1 MSRQGSGVFKRCG
14 KCSRD
19 LAGKN
24 HAERC
29 DYKNGAWAW
38 IADIQAKGQPRKT
51 KMKGGYASRRE
62 AIEARNAELAGR
74 RAGTFIEPAKVTLGA
89 YLAGWLPAIRREVRS
104 GTVVNYEHT
113 VRVVTERLGDVA
125 LQALTRQ
132 QIKTM
137 YAELAETLAPKTVHN
152 HHLILH
158 RALRDAVE
166 DRLLTVNPADRAH
179 RLAKRR
185 TEMKTWSAGELAL
198 FLSAASGDR
207 LYGLW
212 RLLATSG
219 VRRGEALALRWADVD
234 LERSTVRIVR
244 AYVRGAGGLHF
255 GEPKTASGR
264 RMIALDPATVAALRA
279 HRAAQNRE
287 RLAWGPAY
295 RDGDLM
301 FSREDGSPLDPDSVS
316 GIFERR
322 VRELGLPRIRLHDLR
337 HTHATLALAA
347 GIHPKV
353 VQERLGHS
361 SITMTLDLYSHAI
374 PAMQADAA
382 DRIAALIEAAI

>member
-1 MSRQGSGVFKRCG
+1 
-14 KCSRD
+14 
-19 LAGKN
+19 
-24 HAERC
+24 
-29 DYKNGAWAW
+29 
-38 IADIQAKGQPRKT
+38 
-51 KMKGGYASRRE
+51 MKGGYATKG
-62 AIEARNAELAGR
+62 AAVAGLQAELAAR
-74 RAGTFIEPAKVTLGA
+74 DAGTFIEPQRVTLGG

-113 VRVVTERLGDVA
+113 VRVLTERLGDVA

-132 QIKTM
+132 QIKTL

-166 DRLLTVNPADRAH
+166 DRLITVNPADRAH

-185 TEMKTWSAGELAL
+185 VEVKTWSAGELAL
-198 FLSAASGDR
+198 FLSAANGNR
-207 LYGLW
+207 LYALW
-212 RLLATSG
+212 RLAATTG
-219 VRRGEALALRWADVD
+219 VRRGELLGLRWADVD
-234 LERSTVRIVR
+234 LERGAMRIVR

-264 RMIALDPATVAALRA
+264 RMIALDPVTVAAIRA

-295 RDGDLM
+295 RDGDLL
-301 FSREDGSPLDPDSVS
+301 FSREDGSPLDPDSIS
-316 GIFERR
+316 GTFERR

-382 DRIAALIEAAI
+382 DRIAALKDASASAG